1 MSGHMLTK
9 DNGKDPWNHTVEHWL
24 AKICDGRELDGDSV
38 E

>member
-1 MSGHMLTK
+1 MSGYMLTK

-24 AKICDGRELDGDSV
+24 AKICDGKELDGDSV